1 VGSRHIQTAAFKPVT
16 WWVLCLVNSLLEPT
30 RYRVVVLTSWVRNYK
45 GNLKSRKPM
54 ALIDGML
61 QELDEE
67 ARTTRR
73 VLERVPDNQLA
84 WRPHEKARTLGE
96 LALHVAMVPGAVAEL
111 IASQSPAQVP
121 TFTDPSPKSASELI
135 PTLDQSIA
143 KAKEVLGGVDDAALM
158 ATWRLMQGEREIFA
172 VPRVA
177 LLRSI
182 MLNHWYHHRGQLT
195 VYLRELDVPI
205 PSIYG
210 PSADENPFA

>member
-1 VGSRHIQTAAFKPVT
+1 
-16 WWVLCLVNSLLEPT
+16 
-30 RYRVVVLTSWVRNYK
+30 
-45 GNLKSRKPM
+45 M

-61 QELDEE
+61 QELEEE

-73 VLERVPDNQLA
+73 VLERVPDNKLT

-96 LALHVAMVPGAVAEL
+96 LAMHVAMVPGAVAEL
-111 IASQSPAQVP
+111 IASPSPAQVP
-121 TFTDPSPKSASELI
+121 QFTDPTAQSAAELVS
-135 PTLDQSIA
+135 TLEDSIA
-143 KAKEVLGGVDDAALM
+143 KAKRVLGGVDDATLRE
-158 ATWRLMQGEREIFA
+158 TWRMMQGEREVFA

-177 LLRSI
+177 LLRSV

-195 VYLRELDVPI
+195 VYLRELDLPI

>member
-1 VGSRHIQTAAFKPVT
+1 
-16 WWVLCLVNSLLEPT
+16 
-30 RYRVVVLTSWVRNYK
+30 
-45 GNLKSRKPM
+45 
-54 ALIDGML
+54 ML
-61 QELDEE
+61 QELEDE

-73 VLERVPDNQLA
+73 VLERVPDNKLT

-96 LALHVAMVPGAVAEL
+96 LAMHVAIVPGAVAEL
-111 IASQSPAQVP
+111 VASPSPAQVP
-121 TFTDPSPKSASELI
+121 QFADPITQSASELVS
-135 PTLDQSIA
+135 TLEESIA
-143 KAKEVLGGVDDAALM
+143 KAKRVLGGVDDATLM
-158 ATWRLMQGEREIFA
+158 ETWRMVQGEREVFA

>member
-1 VGSRHIQTAAFKPVT
+1 
-16 WWVLCLVNSLLEPT
+16 
-30 RYRVVVLTSWVRNYK
+30 
-45 GNLKSRKPM
+45 
-54 ALIDGML
+54 ML
-61 QELDEE
+61 QELEEE
-67 ARTTRR
+67 ARITRR
-73 VLERVPDNQLA
+73 VLERVPDEKLS

-96 LALHVAMVPGAVAEL
+96 LAMHVAIVPGAVAEL
-111 IASQSPAQVP
+111 ITSPSPAQVP
-121 TFTDPSPKSASELI
+121 QFTDPTTQRASELVS
-135 PTLDQSIA
+135 TLEESIA
-143 KAKEVLGGVDDAALM
+143 KAKRVLGGVDDATLLE
-158 ATWRLMQGEREIFA
+158 TWRMVQGEREVFA

>member
-1 VGSRHIQTAAFKPVT
+1 MAF
-16 WWVLCLVNSLLEPT
+16 
-30 RYRVVVLTSWVRNYK
+30 
-45 GNLKSRKPM
+45 
-54 ALIDGML
+54 IDDIL
-61 QELDEE
+61 QELEQE
-67 ARTTRR
+67 TQTTRR

-84 WRPHEKARTLGE
+84 WRPHEKARTLGQ
-96 LALHVAMVPGAVAEL
+96 LALHVAMVPGGVAEL
-111 IASQSPAQVP
+111 VASPSPAQAP
-121 TFTDPSPKSASELI
+121 QFTDDPSPKSASELI

-143 KAKEVLGGVDDAALM
+143 KAKKVLGGMDDATLM
-158 ATWRLMQGEREIFA
+158 ATWRLMQGERELFA

-195 VYLRELDVPI
+195 VYLRELGVPV

>member
-1 VGSRHIQTAAFKPVT
+1 
-16 WWVLCLVNSLLEPT
+16 
-30 RYRVVVLTSWVRNYK
+30 
-45 GNLKSRKPM
+45 M

-61 QELDEE
+61 QELEEE

-73 VLERVPDNQLA
+73 VLERVPDDKLT

-96 LALHVAMVPGAVAEL
+96 LAMHVAIVPGAVAEL
-111 IASQSPAQVP
+111 ITSPSPAQVP
-121 TFTDPSPKSASELI
+121 QFTDPTTQRASELVS
-135 PTLDQSIA
+135 TLEESIA
-143 KAKEVLGGVDDAALM
+143 KAKRVLGGVDDATLLE
-158 ATWRLMQGEREIFA
+158 TWRMVQGEREVFA